1 MSACV
6 AALGASPMSLSSGTL
21 RAAKVNTSPTVSRL
35 ISPTVK
41 PSRFAARI
49 WNSTG

>member
-6 AALGASPMSLSSGTL
+6 AALGASLFSSSSGAPST
-21 RAAKVNTSPTVSRL
+21 AKVSTSPTVSRL

-41 PSRFAARI
+41 PSRFAASI